1 MLQIRGQRRRPREV
15 IEALYSDQ
23 GVFVCCVDVIAIV
36 LYQTGQ
42 AAEFGYIS
50 AQDVEFVHG
59 AKGGANADG
68 CAEEVE
74 KDATGSLRR
83 PEGVVD
89 EMDVVFNSL
98 FWPLH

>member
-1 MLQIRGQRRRPREV
+1 MV
-15 IEALYSDQ
+15 EALHSDQ

-42 AAEFGYIS
+42 AAEFGYVS
-50 AQDVEFVHG
+50 AQNVEFVHG

-74 KDATGSLRR
+74 KNATDALRR
-83 PEGVVD
+83 PEAVVD
-89 EMDVVFNSL
+89 EMDVVFYSL
-98 FWPLH
+98 FGRFIEGNAESL

>member
-1 MLQIRGQRRRPREV
+1 MV
-15 IEALYSDQ
+15 KALHSDQ

-42 AAEFGYIS
+42 AAKFGYVS
-50 AQDVEFVHG
+50 AQNVEFVHG

-74 KDATGSLRR
+74 KDATGASRR
-83 PEGVVD
+83 PEAVVD
-89 EMDVVFNSL
+89 EMEVVFYSL
-98 FWPLH
+98 FGRFIEGNAESL